1 MPLAAEGTHLRF
13 PFIRG
18 YVFHSAVPFPSNY
31 ELCTMC
37 YGVKARTEMSLR
49 IAKSRG
55 NTVAA
60 ERLAQLLNPFPEFD
74 HHFANGF
81 DHPQMVVYTDAAPR
95 EPQLSMWGLV
105 PSWVKDDAQRKQL
118 WNQTLLARGETMF
131 DKPAFRTS
139 AKSKRAIVHVEGFYE
154 HHHFGKRTYPYFIH
168 LRDRDHFALAALWE
182 QWKHQE
188 SGELLHTCSIVTT
201 EADEL
206 MRRIHNNPKAN
217 GPRMPLILTE
227 EEEDQWLAPIGSPAD
242 ETAIKAL
249 IKPYPAD
256 ALLAHPV
263 RPLLG
268 KAGAG
273 NSPAAS
279 DVFEYPELLLADP
292 LA

>member
-1 MPLAAEGTHLRF
+1 MHLRF

-55 NTVAA
+55 NTAAA

-95 EPQLSMWGLV
+95 EPQLSIWGLV
-105 PSWVKDDAQRKQL
+105 PSWVKDEAQRKQL

-131 DKPAFRTS
+131 DKHAFRTS

-154 HHHFGKRTYPYFIH
+154 HHHFGKRTYPYFIQ

-182 QWKHQE
+182 QWKHRE
-188 SGELLHTCSIVTT
+188 SGELLHTFSIVTT

-227 EEEDQWLAPIGSPAD
+227 EEEDQWLAPIGSAAD

-256 ALLAHPV
+256 ALLAYPV